1 MFSYLVRR
9 LFFVIFVVWGVTFA
23 TFFIAQVV
31 PIDPAVAALGD
42 NAREEQIQEF
52 RERYGLN
59 KSKPEQYLIYMKR
72 LFAGDLGNSLRTQ
85 RPVLEDLREFFP
97 ATVELS
103 VAAFL
108 VALAL
113 GIPMG
118 IWAAIRQNS
127 SVDVGVRILALF
139 GGATPVFFLAV
150 LLQYVLAQR
159 LDVLPVQGR
168 LDGFLFPPPRVTGM
182 VGVDALLARDWTA
195 FFDSLKHLILP
206 AFVLGAFSAAILTR
220 MTRATMLEVL
230 SQDYIRTARAKG
242 LAERVVIFRHALK
255 NASLPVLTLL
265 GGLLGGL
272 LSGAVLTETIFSW
285 PGIGRY
291 VTQSATS
298 LDFPAV
304 MGVTLLV
311 GLVYALINLVV
322 DLLYAFL
329 DPRIRYA

>member
-1 MFSYLVRR
+1 M
-9 LFFVIFVVWGVTFA
+9 
-23 TFFIAQVV
+23 
-31 PIDPAVAALGD
+31 
-42 NAREEQIQEF
+42 
-52 RERYGLN
+52 
-59 KSKPEQYLIYMKR
+59 
-72 LFAGDLGNSLRTQ
+72 
-85 RPVLEDLREFFP
+85 
-97 ATVELS
+97 
-103 VAAFL
+103 
-108 VALAL
+108 
-113 GIPMG
+113 
-118 IWAAIRQNS
+118 
-127 SVDVGVRILALF
+127 
-139 GGATPVFFLAV
+139 
-150 LLQYVLAQR
+150 
-159 LDVLPVQGR
+159 
-168 LDGFLFPPPRVTGM
+168 
-182 VGVDALLARDWTA
+182 
-195 FFDSLKHLILP
+195 
-206 AFVLGAFSAAILTR
+206 FSAAILAR

-242 LAERVVIFRHALK
+242 VPGRVVVFRHALK

-311 GLVYALINLVV
+311 GLVYALINLLV

>member
-1 MFSYLVRR
+1 MLSYLVRR
-9 LFFVIFVVWGVTFA
+9 LFFVVFVVWGVTFA

-31 PIDPAVAALGD
+31 PVDPAIAALGE
-42 NAREEQIQEF
+42 NAREEQLQEF

-59 KSKPEQYLIYMKR
+59 KSRLEQYLIYMGR
-72 LFAGDLGNSLRTQ
+72 LLSGDLGQSLRTG
-85 RPVLEDLREFFP
+85 RSVAEDLREFFP
-97 ATVELS
+97 ATLELS
-103 VAAFL
+103 LAAFVFAVL
-108 VALAL
+108 L
-113 GIPMG
+113 GIPAG
-118 IWAAIRQNS
+118 
-127 SVDVGVRILALF
+127 ILASLF
-139 GGATPVFFLAV
+139 PNRAPDVAVRVLALLGGATPVFFSAV
-150 LLQYVLAQR
+150 LLQYLLAQR

-182 VGVDALLARDWTA
+182 MGLDALLARDSTV
-195 FFDSLKHLILP
+195 FLDSLRHLVLP
-206 AFVLGAFSAAILTR
+206 AFVLGMFSAAILAR

-230 SQDYIRTARAKG
+230 AQDYIRTARAKG
-242 LAERVVIFRHALK
+242 AVASAVIFRHALK
-255 NASLPVLTLL
+255 NASLPILTLL
-265 GGLLGGL
+265 GSLLGGL

-311 GLVYALINLVV
+311 GLVYAVVNLVT

-329 DPRIRYA
+329 DPRIRYT

>member
-1 MFSYLVRR
+1 MFPYLLRR

-23 TFFIAQVV
+23 TFFIANVV
-31 PIDPAVAALGD
+31 PIDPAIAALGD
-42 NAREEQIQEF
+42 NAREEQIKEF
-52 RERYGLN
+52 RERYGLD
-59 KSKPEQYLIYMKR
+59 KPIWQQYLIYMGR
-72 LFAGDLGNSLRTQ
+72 LLSGDLGNSLRTQ
-85 RPVLEDLREFFP
+85 RAVAEDLKEFFP
-97 ATVELS
+97 ATLELS

-108 VALAL
+108 VTLLLGVPAGILAAL
-113 GIPMG
+113 
-118 IWAAIRQNS
+118 RQNKAT
-127 SVDVGVRILALF
+127 DVTVRILALI

-150 LLQYVLAQR
+150 LLQYVFARQFDL
-159 LDVLPVQGR
+159 LPVQGR
-168 LDGFLFPPPRVTGM
+168 LDGFTFPPPRVTGM
-182 VGVDALLARDWTA
+182 VGIDALLARDWGA
-195 FFDSLKHLILP
+195 FLDSLRHLVLP
-206 AFVLGAFSAAILTR
+206 AFVLGLFSAAILAR

-242 LAERVVIFRHALK
+242 VPGRAVVFRHALK

-311 GLVYALINLVV
+311 GLVYALINLIV

>member
-1 MFSYLVRR
+1 MFSYFIRR

-127 SVDVGVRILALF
+127 SVDVGVRVLALF

-150 LLQYVLAQR
+150 LLQYLLAQR
-159 LDVLPVQGR
+159 LELLPVQGR
-168 LDGFLFPPPRVTGM
+168 LDGF
-182 VGVDALLARDWTA
+182 
-195 FFDSLKHLILP
+195 
-206 AFVLGAFSAAILTR
+206 
-220 MTRATMLEVL
+220 
-230 SQDYIRTARAKG
+230 
-242 LAERVVIFRHALK
+242 
-255 NASLPVLTLL
+255 
-265 GGLLGGL
+265 
-272 LSGAVLTETIFSW
+272 
-285 PGIGRY
+285 
-291 VTQSATS
+291 
-298 LDFPAV
+298 
-304 MGVTLLV
+304 
-311 GLVYALINLVV
+311 
-322 DLLYAFL
+322 
-329 DPRIRYA
+329 

>member
-1 MFSYLVRR
+1 MLSYFIRR
-9 LFFVIFVVWGVTFA
+9 LFFVVFVAWGVTFT
-23 TFFIAQVV
+23 TFFIANVV
-31 PIDPAVAALGD
+31 PIDPAIAALGD
-42 NAREEQIQEF
+42 NAREEQIKEF
-52 RERYGLN
+52 RERYGLD
-59 KSKPEQYLIYMKR
+59 KPIWQQYLIYMGR
-72 LFAGDLGNSLRTQ
+72 LLSGDLGNSLRTG
-85 RPVLEDLREFFP
+85 RAVLEDLKEFFP
-97 ATVELS
+97 ATLELS

-108 VALAL
+108 VTLLLGVPAGILAAL
-113 GIPMG
+113 
-118 IWAAIRQNS
+118 RQNKAS
-127 SVDVGVRILALF
+127 DVTVRILALI

-150 LLQYVLAQR
+150 LLQFVFARQ
-159 LDVLPVQGR
+159 LDFLPVQGR
-168 LDGFLFPPPRVTGM
+168 LDGFTFPPPRVTGM
-182 VGVDALLARDWTA
+182 MGIDTLLARDWAA
-195 FFDSLKHLILP
+195 FLDSLRHLVLP
-206 AFVLGAFSAAILTR
+206 AFVLGMFSAAILAR

-242 LAERVVIFRHALK
+242 VAGRAVIFRHALK
-255 NASLPVLTLL
+255 NASLPILTLL